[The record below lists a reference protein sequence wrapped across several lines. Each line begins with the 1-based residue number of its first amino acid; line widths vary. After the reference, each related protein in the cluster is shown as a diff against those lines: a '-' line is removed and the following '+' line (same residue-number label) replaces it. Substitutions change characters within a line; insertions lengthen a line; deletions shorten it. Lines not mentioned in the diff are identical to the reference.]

1 MIEAMLDKRMTLDDI
16 VDQLS
21 DGMTIGIGGWATRR
35 KPMALIRAIA
45 RSKLKDLTIM
55 AGYGGPDIGLL
66 AATGKIRKLVFA
78 FASLDHFPLEPH
90 FRNARQA
97 GAFEVLELDE
107 GLYHWGLRAA
117 AMKLPFLPS
126 RVGIGT
132 DIIRQSGFDFKMVK
146 SPYDDGEELVAMP
159 ALVPDVAL
167 IHAHRSDERG
177 NILTLSV
184 DPLFDELLV
193 RAAGAS
199 FATVEKI
206 VSTAELDMRA
216 NSRFN
221 LVERAM
227 ITGVAEAP
235 LGAHPTSAAPDYQ
248 LDLKHIKAYVD
259 SAASPEAWA
268 EYKAKYIDVSETEY
282 QAAIGG
288 AEVVEALPVPV
299 Y

>member
-1 MIEAMLDKRMTLDDI
+1 MLDKRMTVDDI

-21 DGMTIGIGGWATRR
+21 DGMTIGVGGWATRR

-45 RSKLKDLTIM
+45 RSNLKDLTLV
-55 AGYGGPDIGLL
+55 AGYGGPDIGML

-78 FASLDHFPLEPH
+78 FASLYHYPLEPH
-90 FRNARQA
+90 FRAARQA

-107 GLYHWGLRAA
+107 GMFHWGLRAG
-117 AMKLPFLPS
+117 AMKLPFLPT

-132 DIIRQSGFDFKMVK
+132 DIITQSGFDFKMVR
-146 SPYDDGEELVAMP
+146 SPYGDSEELVAMP
-159 ALVPDVAL
+159 AITPDVAL

-177 NILTLSV
+177 DLLTLSL

-193 RAAGAS
+193 RASAKS

-206 VSTAELDMRA
+206 VPTAELDMR
-216 NSRFN
+216 NNTRFN

-227 ITGVAEAP
+227 ITGVAEVP
-235 LGAHPTSAAPDYQ
+235 FGAHPTSAAPDYQ
-248 LDLKHIKAYVD
+248 LDLKHLKVYVD
-259 SAASPEAWA
+259 SATSPEAWA
-268 EYKAKYIDVSETEY
+268 EYKAKYVDLNQDDYI
-282 QAAIGG
+282 AAVGG
-288 AEVVEALPVPV
+288 AEAINAAPVPI

>member
-1 MIEAMLDKRMTLDDI
+1 MLDKRMTVDDI

-21 DGMTIGIGGWATRR
+21 DGMTIGVGGWATRR

-45 RSKLKDLTIM
+45 RSNLKDLTLM
-55 AGYGGPDIGLL
+55 AGYGGPDIGML

-78 FASLDHFPLEPH
+78 FASLDHYPLEPH
-90 FRNARQA
+90 FRNARQG

-107 GLYHWGLRAA
+107 GLYHWGLRAG
-117 AMKLPFLPS
+117 AMKLPFLPT

-132 DIIRQSGFDFKMVK
+132 DIVTQDGFDFKYVT
-146 SPYDDGEELVAMP
+146 SPYGDGEELLAMP

-184 DPLFDELLV
+184 DALFDELLV
-193 RAAGAS
+193 RAAKKS
-199 FATVEKI
+199 YVTVEKI
-206 VSTAELDMRA
+206 VPTAELDMKA

-268 EYKAKYIDVSETEY
+268 DYKAKYIDVPEADY

-288 AEVVEALPVPV
+288 ADVVKQLPVPI

>member
-1 MIEAMLDKRMTLDDI
+1 MLDKRMTIDEI

-21 DGMTIGIGGWATRR
+21 DGMTIGVGGWATRR

-45 RSKLKDLTIM
+45 RSNLKDLTLM
-55 AGYGGPDIGLL
+55 AGYGGPDIGML

-107 GLYHWGLRAA
+107 GLYHWGLRAG
-117 AMKLPFLPS
+117 AMKLPFLPT

-132 DIIRQSGFDFKMVK
+132 DIVTQSGFDFKYVK
-146 SPYDDGEELVAMP
+146 SPYGDGEELLAMP

-193 RAAGAS
+193 RAAKKS
-199 FATVEKI
+199 YVTVEKI
-206 VSTAELDMRA
+206 VPTAELDMKA

-248 LDLKHIKAYVD
+248 LDLKHIKTYVE

-268 EYKAKYIDVSETEY
+268 EYKTKYVDVSEADY
-282 QAAIGG
+282 QGAIGG
-288 AEVVEALPVPV
+288 AEAVKQLPVPI

>member
-1 MIEAMLDKRMTLDDI
+1 MLDKRMTVDDI

-21 DGMTIGIGGWATRR
+21 DGMTIGVGGWATRR

-45 RSKLKDLTIM
+45 RSNLKDLTLV
-55 AGYGGPDIGLL
+55 AGYGGPDIGML

-78 FASLDHFPLEPH
+78 FASLDHYPLEPH
-90 FRNARQA
+90 FRAARQA

-107 GLYHWGLRAA
+107 GMFHWGLRAG
-117 AMKLPFLPS
+117 AMKLPFLPT

-132 DIIRQSGFDFKMVK
+132 DIITQSGFDFKMVR
-146 SPYDDGEELVAMP
+146 SPYGDSEELVAMP
-159 ALVPDVAL
+159 AITPDVAL

-177 NILTLSV
+177 DLLTLSL

-193 RAAGAS
+193 RASAKS

-206 VSTAELDMRA
+206 VPTAELDMR
-216 NSRFN
+216 NNTRFN

-227 ITGVAEAP
+227 ITGVAEVP
-235 LGAHPTSAAPDYQ
+235 FGAHPTSAAPDYQ
-248 LDLKHIKAYVD
+248 LDLKHLKVYVD
-259 SAASPEAWA
+259 SATSPEAWA
-268 EYKAKYIDVSETEY
+268 EYKAKYVDLNQDDYI
-282 QAAIGG
+282 AAVGG
-288 AEVVEALPVPV
+288 AEAINAAPVPI

>member
-1 MIEAMLDKRMTLDDI
+1 MLDKRMTVDDI
-16 VDQLS
+16 VDQIS
-21 DGMTIGIGGWATRR
+21 DGMTIGVGGWATRR

-45 RSKLKDLTIM
+45 RSNLKDLTLM
-55 AGYGGPDIGLL
+55 AGYGGPDIGIL
-66 AATGKIRKLVFA
+66 AASGKIRKLVFA

-90 FRNARQA
+90 FRNGRQA
-97 GAFEVLELDE
+97 GAFEVVELDE
-107 GLYHWGLRAA
+107 GLYHWGLRAG
-117 AMKLPFLPS
+117 AMKLPFLPT

-132 DIIRQSGFDFKMVK
+132 DIINQSGIEFRFVK

-159 ALVPDVAL
+159 ALVPDIAL

-177 NILTLSV
+177 NLLTLSK

-193 RAAGAS
+193 RAAGKS
-199 FATVEKI
+199 YATVEKI
-206 VSTAELDMRA
+206 VPTAELNMA
-216 NSRFN
+216 KNSRYN

-235 LGAHPTSAAPDYQ
+235 LGAHPTSADPDYQ
-248 LDLKHIKAYVD
+248 LDLGHIKTYVG

-268 EYKAKYIDVSETEY
+268 EYKATYIDVSEAEY

-288 AEVVEALPVPV
+288 AEAVAKLPVPI

>member
-1 MIEAMLDKRMTLDDI
+1 MLDKRMTVDDI

-21 DGMTIGIGGWATRR
+21 DGMTIGVGGWATRR

-45 RSKLKDLTIM
+45 RSNLKDLTM
-55 AGYGGPDIGLL
+55 VAGYGGPDIGML

-78 FASLDHFPLEPH
+78 FASLDHYPLEPH
-90 FRNARQA
+90 FRAARQA

-107 GLYHWGLRAA
+107 GMFHWGLRAG
-117 AMKLPFLPS
+117 AMKLPFLPT

-132 DIIRQSGFDFKMVK
+132 DIITQSGFDFKMVR
-146 SPYDDGEELVAMP
+146 SPYGDSEELVAMP
-159 ALVPDVAL
+159 AITPDVAL

-177 NILTLSV
+177 DLLTLSL

-193 RAAGAS
+193 RASAKS

-206 VSTAELDMRA
+206 VPTAELDMR
-216 NSRFN
+216 NNTRFN

-227 ITGVAEAP
+227 ITGVAEVP
-235 LGAHPTSAAPDYQ
+235 FGAHPTSAAPDYQ
-248 LDLKHIKAYVD
+248 LDLKHLKVYVD
-259 SAASPEAWA
+259 SATSPEAWA
-268 EYKAKYIDVSETEY
+268 EYKAKYVDLNQDDYI
-282 QAAIGG
+282 AAVGG
-288 AEVVEALPVPV
+288 AEAINAAPVPI

>member
-1 MIEAMLDKRMTLDDI
+1 MLDKRMTVDDI

-21 DGMTIGIGGWATRR
+21 DGMTLGIGGWATRR

-45 RSKLKDLTIM
+45 RSSLKDLTLV
-55 AGYGGPDIGLL
+55 AGYGGPDIGML

-78 FASLDHFPLEPH
+78 FASLDHYPLEPH
-90 FRNARQA
+90 FRLARQA

-107 GLYHWGLRAA
+107 GLFHWGLRAG

-132 DIIRQSGFDFKMVK
+132 DIITQSGFDFKMVK
-146 SPYDDGEELVAMP
+146 SPYGDGEELVAMP
-159 ALVPDVAL
+159 AITPDVAL

-177 NILTLSV
+177 DLLTLSL

-193 RAAGAS
+193 RASGKT

-206 VSTAELDMRA
+206 VSTAELDMR
-216 NSRFN
+216 NNTRFN

-227 ITGVAEAP
+227 ITGVAEVP
-235 LGAHPTSAAPDYQ
+235 FGAHPTSAAPDYQ
-248 LDLKHIKAYVD
+248 LDLKHLKAYVD
-259 SAASPEAWA
+259 SAASPEAWV
-268 EYKAKYIDVSETEY
+268 EYKAKYVDLNQDDYV
-282 QAAIGG
+282 AAVGG
-288 AEVVEALPVPV
+288 AETINASPVPI

>member
-1 MIEAMLDKRMTLDDI
+1 MTDTMLDKRMTVDDI

-35 KPMALIRAIA
+35 KPMALVRAIA
-45 RSKLKDLTIM
+45 RSGLKDLTVM

-90 FRNARQA
+90 FRNGRQA

-117 AMKLPFLPS
+117 AMKLPFLPT

-132 DIIRQSGFDFKMVK
+132 DIINQSGFDFKFVT
-146 SPYDDGEELVAMP
+146 SPYEDGEELVAMP

-177 NILTLSV
+177 NLLTLSV
-184 DPLFDELLV
+184 DAMFDELLV
-193 RAAGAS
+193 RAAKKS
-199 FATVEKI
+199 YVTVEKI
-206 VSTAELDMRA
+206 VTTAELDMKA

-227 ITGVAEAP
+227 IIGVAEAP
-235 LGAHPTSAAPDYQ
+235 LGAHPTSASPDYH
-248 LDLKHIKAYVD
+248 LDLKHLKAYVE

-268 EYKAKYIDVSETEY
+268 EYKAKYVDVSGADY

-288 AEVVEALPVPV
+288 AEAVAALPAPI

>member
-1 MIEAMLDKRMTLDDI
+1 VTFDKRMTVNDI

-21 DGMTIGIGGWATRR
+21 DGMTLGIGGWATRR

-45 RSKLKDLTIM
+45 RSSLKDLTLM
-55 AGYGGPDIGLL
+55 AGYGGPDIGIL

-97 GAFEVLELDE
+97 GAFDVLELDE
-107 GLYHWGLRAA
+107 GLYHWGLRAG
-117 AMKLPFLPS
+117 AMKLPFLPT

-132 DIIRQSGFDFKMVK
+132 DIINQSGFEFRFVT

-167 IHAHRSDERG
+167 IHAHRSDELG

-193 RAAGAS
+193 RAAKKS

-206 VSTAELDMRA
+206 VPTAELDMKH

-227 ITGVAEAP
+227 INGVAEAP

-248 LDLKHIKAYVD
+248 LDLKHIKIYAD

-268 EYKAKYIDVSETEY
+268 EYSAKYIDVSEANY
-282 QAAIGG
+282 QVSIGG
-288 AEVVEALPVPV
+288 TDAVTALPVPV

>member
-1 MIEAMLDKRMTLDDI
+1 MLDKRMTVDDI

-21 DGMTIGIGGWATRR
+21 DGMTIGVGGWATRR

-45 RSKLKDLTIM
+45 RSNLKDLTLM
-55 AGYGGPDIGLL
+55 AGYGGPDIGML

-78 FASLDHFPLEPH
+78 FASLDHYPLEPH

-107 GLYHWGLRAA
+107 GLYHWGLRAG
-117 AMKLPFLPS
+117 AMKLPFLPT

-132 DIIRQSGFDFKMVK
+132 DIVTQDGFDFKYVT
-146 SPYDDGEELVAMP
+146 SPYGDGEELLAMP

-184 DPLFDELLV
+184 DALFDELLV
-193 RAAGAS
+193 RAAKKS
-199 FATVEKI
+199 YVTVEKI
-206 VSTAELDMRA
+206 VPTAELDMKA

-268 EYKAKYIDVSETEY
+268 DYKAKYIDVPEADY

-288 AEVVEALPVPV
+288 ADVVKQLPVPI

>member
-1 MIEAMLDKRMTLDDI
+1 MFDKRMTVDDI

-35 KPMALIRAIA
+35 KPMALVRAIA
-45 RSKLKDLTIM
+45 RSGLKDLTLM
-55 AGYGGPDIGLL
+55 AGYGGPDVGIL

-90 FRNARQA
+90 FRNARQS

-117 AMKLPFLPS
+117 AMRLPFLPT

-132 DIIRQSGFDFKMVK
+132 DIITQQGSDFRFVK
-146 SPYDDGEELVAMP
+146 SPYDDAEELLAMP
-159 ALVPDVAL
+159 ALAPDVAL

-177 NILTLSV
+177 NLLTLST
-184 DPLFDELLV
+184 DPFFDELLA
-193 RAAGAS
+193 RAAGKC

-206 VSTAELDMRA
+206 VPTAELDMKRNA
-216 NSRFN
+216 RYN

-248 LDLKHIKAYVD
+248 LDLKHIKTYVE

-268 EYKAKYIDVSETEY
+268 DYKAAFIDVSEAEY

-288 AEVVEALPVPV
+288 AEAVSALPVPI

>member
-1 MIEAMLDKRMTLDDI
+1 MIDKRMTVEDI

-21 DGMTIGIGGWATRR
+21 DGMTLGIGGWATRR
-35 KPMALIRAIA
+35 KPMAVIRAIA
-45 RSKLKDLTIM
+45 RSNLKDLTLM
-55 AGYGGPDIGLL
+55 AGYGGPDVGLL

-97 GAFEVLELDE
+97 GAFEVFELDE
-107 GLYHWGLRAA
+107 GLYHWGLRAG

-126 RVGIGT
+126 RIGIGT
-132 DIIRQSGFDFKMVK
+132 DILRQSGFEFQFVK

-159 ALVPDVAL
+159 ALAPDVAL

-177 NILTLSV
+177 NLLTLSV

-193 RAAGAS
+193 RAAGKT

-206 VSTAELDMRA
+206 VSTAELDMKN
-216 NSRFN
+216 NSRYN

-248 LDLKHIKAYVD
+248 LDLKHLKTYVE

-268 EYKAKYIDVSETEY
+268 EYKASFIDVSEADY
-282 QAAIGG
+282 QAAVRKFG
-288 AEVVEALPVPV
+288 EAK
-299 Y
+299 